1 MFLISLLAL
10 SLAEPPAAAAPQPA
24 VPPHRW
30 TVDYSRTSC
39 TLARRVGEEGS
50 AIVAFNARL
59 GEEPGELVVIDGG
72 GGLDSRLNADLDIR
86 LDDGPP
92 LILRARREQRNG
104 RWTVKL
110 RPMPDDFLRQVAAAH
125 QLTVRNGAGVVLS
138 LAMPEA
144 RSAVDA
150 LSRCNDDLLQSW
162 GIDVAA
168 RRGLQ
173 KEPRLTDLSWVNDVY
188 ANRDTFLVF
197 AVDVSE
203 AGAPSNCR
211 VVVSSRNA
219 RLDQAFCELV
229 QRSAHFH
236 PALDSAGRPVHAQYV
251 NMIRYIG
258 NPD

>member
-1 MFLISLLAL
+1 MFLINLLAL
-10 SLAEPPAAAAPQPA
+10 SLAEPAAAQAQPA
-24 VPPHRW
+24 VQPHRW

-39 TLARRVGEEGS
+39 TLARRVGEDGS

-72 GGLDSRLNADLDIR
+72 GGLDPRLNADLDIR

-104 RWTVKL
+104 RWTVRL

-125 QLTVRNGAGVVLS
+125 QLTVRNGAGPVIS

-144 RSAVDA
+144 RNAVEA

-162 GIDVAA
+162 GIDMAA
-168 RRGLQ
+168 RRALQ
-173 KEPRLTDLSWVNDVY
+173 REPRVTNWNWASEIY

-203 AGAPSNCR
+203 AGEPSNCR
-211 VVVSSRNA
+211 IVVSSLNPRMDRA
-219 RLDQAFCELV
+219 VCELV

-251 NMIRYIG
+251 KMIHYIG